1 MRVRWRERPRAHR
14 WAIVGAFVGMAVG
27 AIAVFQY
34 AFYGSTF
41 DRWLINGSGLA
52 RRRRCRTLVGEG
64 HDEMTRP
71 NLVRTR
77 VAAQESLRCRVL
89 LLVVFG
95 LAGLVVPRAA
105 SAQRADDRAQFDA
118 RMNVLDRSV
127 ADLSIQIERLNARD
141 RELQHQLEKMRT
153 NYDQRLERL
162 EKGAAP
168 KTPPPRRSKP

>member
-1 MRVRWRERPRAHR
+1 MARATASASMGDSRGVRRHGGRRHCRLSICFLRVHLRS
-14 WAIVGAFVGMAVG
+14 MA
-27 AIAVFQY
+27 
-34 AFYGSTF
+34 
-41 DRWLINGSGLA
+41 DNGSGLA

-89 LLVVFG
+89 LLVAFG

>member
-1 MRVRWRERPRAHR
+1 MRVKWSGLPRAHR
-14 WAIVGAFVGMAVG
+14 WAIGGAFVGMAVG
-27 AIAVFQY
+27 AIAVLQY

-41 DRWLINGSGLA
+41 DRWLIMVAGS
-52 RRRRCRTLVGEG
+52 RRMRCRTLVGEG
-64 HDEMTRP
+64 HHDMTQP

-77 VAAQESLRCRVL
+77 VAAQEARRRRGL
-89 LLVVFG
+89 LLAVFG
-95 LAGLVVPRAA
+95 LAGLVMPCAA

-162 EKGAAP
+162 EKEAAA
-168 KTPPPRRSKP
+168 KTPPPRRPKP